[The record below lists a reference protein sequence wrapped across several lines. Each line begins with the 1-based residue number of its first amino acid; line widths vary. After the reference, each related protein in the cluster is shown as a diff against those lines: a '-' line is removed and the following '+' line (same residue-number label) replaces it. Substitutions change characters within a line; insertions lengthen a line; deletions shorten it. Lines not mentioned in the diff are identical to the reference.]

1 MGLIQ
6 KIKREVE
13 NAGFAFYYDSGNGL
27 NQLLDGAYFSDNKTV
42 VFAFQL
48 STTNLVDGKENG
60 SIGLFFSRLT
70 ELDFEAI
77 ENEEIQEATKADA
90 WKFIK
95 QTERGNLIS
104 LGEIQIRRFYDE
116 FSVNVTGVAVNTTIT
131 EVSGLKDCVSDYVNN
146 FYEHCNNY

>member
-1 MGLIQ
+1 MGLIH

-27 NQLLDGAYFSDNKTV
+27 NQLLDGADFSDNKTV

-60 SIGLFFSRLT
+60 QVGLFFARLT
-70 ELDFEAI
+70 EFDFEAM

-95 QTERGNLIS
+95 QTERGSVIS
-104 LGEIQIRRFYDE
+104 IGDVTLRRFYDE
-116 FSVNVTGVAVNTTIT
+116 FSVNVTGVAVNAVIY
-131 EVSGLKDCVSDYVNN
+131 ELSGLNDCVSDYFNT
-146 FYEHCNNY
+146 FQEHCGRY

>member
-27 NQLLDGAYFSDNKTV
+27 NQLLDGADFSDDKTV

-48 STTNLVDGKENG
+48 STTNFVDGKESG
-60 SIGLFFSRLT
+60 SVGLFFARQT
-70 ELDFEAI
+70 NFDFDAL
-77 ENEEIQEATKADA
+77 ENEAIQEATKADA
-90 WKFIK
+90 WKFLK
-95 QTERGNLIS
+95 QTDHGNIIS
-104 LGEIQIRRFYDE
+104 VGDVTLRRFYDE
-116 FSVNVTGVAVNTTIT
+116 FSVNVTGVAVNAVIS
-131 EVSGLKDCVSDYVNN
+131 EMSGLKDCVSNYLNT